1 MPSIYAN
8 ANDGT
13 ISSGNNSSFS
23 NARATATGTNINTSG
38 LSTSFGVGKSA
49 TRGGGSNFT
58 ISRAYFKFDTSGI
71 TNTVSSATF
80 KFSLAASVSDS
91 AFNIILISSDAF
103 TNSGDLQNAD
113 FNNIDFSTPFT
124 SEIDLNGQ
132 SADARIS
139 ATLNSDA
146 LSLIQSEDTFIVALV
161 NHEFDFSNS
170 APTSNGFFTP
180 QVKFGNNSDNANKPE
195 IEYTEGA
202 AASGPDNVAFVNTVA
217 AASIATVN
225 KVAYSS
231 IETINTVS

>member
-49 TRGGGSNFT
+49 TRGGGSSFQVQRT
-58 ISRAYFKFDTSGI
+58 FFKFDTSGI

-80 KFSLAASVSDS
+80 KFKTNLNISDDDK
-91 AFNIILISSDAF
+91 NLILVSSDAF
-103 TNSGDLQNAD
+103 TNSGDLQASDIDNL
-113 FNNIDFSTPFT
+113 DFSTPYS
-124 SEIDLNGQ
+124 SEIDMNGT
-132 SADARIS
+132 SINDVIS
-139 ATLNSDA
+139 VTLNSDA
-146 LSLIQSEDTFIVALV
+146 LSAMQSESSFIIAMI
-161 NHEFDFSNS
+161 NHPFDFSNS
-170 APTSNGFFTP
+170 APSSNGLFTSNINYADNT
-180 QVKFGNNSDNANKPE
+180 DNANKPQ